1 MNRIFWILIAIISV
15 WSCSSREMKVQFL
28 FPLGMTIEDFMQDDY
43 IKYHKSSCSFL
54 SEMAVEKELKDNY
67 VCEDGI
73 GGIHHEDNFNGVDDL
88 KGVKAVRIKNYAK
101 DGICYTTLYLFFKT
115 NKLIQVYADT
125 EGDSNLAKVQ
135 AMINNASQH
144 IGDTLVNKS
153 FGQTYYLR
161 KDTTYVEYDAKQ
173 MKTRDV
179 YFEVTPIDESDDRIY
194 YTYYTFKVLPLFGVD
209 Y

>member
-1 MNRIFWILIAIISV
+1 
-15 WSCSSREMKVQFL
+15 
-28 FPLGMTIEDFMQDDY
+28 
-43 IKYHKSSCSFL
+43 
-54 SEMAVEKELKDNY
+54 
-67 VCEDGI
+67 
-73 GGIHHEDNFNGVDDL
+73 
-88 KGVKAVRIKNYAK
+88 
-101 DGICYTTLYLFFKT
+101 
-115 NKLIQVYADT
+115 
-125 EGDSNLAKVQ
+125 
-135 AMINNASQH
+135 MINNASQH

-179 YFEVTPIDESDDRIY
+179 YFEVTAIDESDDRIY